1 MILHEAKFKMGFFKT
16 QKITTEKLLGKDDC
30 KKKKMFSAMS
40 NDYTGKQ
47 FFIKL
52 NLKNIFFTF
61 ALKWWGTDCLL

>member
-1 MILHEAKFKMGFFKT
+1 MILHEAKFKMDFFKT

-52 NLKNIFFTF
+52 N
-61 ALKWWGTDCLL
+61 

>member
-30 KKKKMFSAMS
+30 KKKMFSAMS

-52 NLKNIFFTF
+52 N
-61 ALKWWGTDCLL
+61 